1 MWAVPHRSFP
11 RFAQKVENEV
21 MTVENIYAIALV
33 GFPIGF
39 KK

>member
-33 GFPIGF
+33 GFLIGS